1 MFVFHRIDDVYAQRH
16 DLMRILALFE
26 RLDIPAILGVIPAR
40 LTAEMAAYLAVRP
53 LFTVFQHGVAHKNYA
68 ATGRKDEFPDTRPVD
83 DVARLVADGRRRLED
98 GIGRLVTGYIPP
110 WNTASASLL
119 SALATLDFTH
129 ISAGRSAVVLGAL
142 KTLPIALDS
151 LDSYAPPTAKPATAT
166 IAELEVALPNRSP
179 VGIVYHIKDLSKA
192 DMVEIESVIRWSA
205 RHAPMPRPWS
215 QFVGAA

>member
-40 LTAEMAAYLAVRP
+40 LTAEMDAYLAVRP

-68 ATGRKDEFPDTRPVD
+68 SKW
-83 DVARLVADGRRRLED
+83 
-98 GIGRLVTGYIPP
+98 PP
-110 WNTASASLL
+110 
-119 SALATLDFTH
+119 
-129 ISAGRSAVVLGAL
+129 
-142 KTLPIALDS
+142 
-151 LDSYAPPTAKPATAT
+151 
-166 IAELEVALPNRSP
+166 PNRSP
-179 VGIVYHIKDLSKA
+179 VGIVYHIKDLSEA
-192 DMVEIESVIRWSA
+192 DVVEIESVIRWSA